1 MINFRRSLKLPTID
15 GNLVMFCQKKS
26 SVVTYVNANNHQLQ
40 LIPHQEGF
48 SLAQLINMNLELE
61 GAFLEGKIN
70 LCFFEGFTADLVLY
84 LLRHCRCFVKILHD
98 FKMVDVF
105 V

>member
-1 MINFRRSLKLPTID
+1 MINFGSPLKLPTID

-26 SVVTYVNANNHQLQ
+26 SIVTYVNANNHQLE

-70 LCFFEGFTADLVLY
+70 LCIFEGFAADLVLY
-84 LLRHCRCFVKILHD
+84 LLRHCRCFVKVLHD
-98 FKMVDVF
+98 FELICVF
-105 V
+105 M